1 MAIHVQHSCESHG
14 DLSSLAGIV
23 PFTGGTPR
31 NDCLHAENH
40 PKGRTASKGMVFLPF
55 REILSNKSRYFAG
68 LMDIS
73 LCWSRLYL
81 HGSEDHMQCYKALL
95 LKILS

>member
-14 DLSSLAGIV
+14 DISSLAGIV
-23 PFTGGTPR
+23 PFTGGAPR
-31 NDCLHAENH
+31 NDFLHAENH
-40 PKGRTASKGMVFLPF
+40 PKGRTASKGMGFLTF
-55 REILSNKSRYFAG
+55 WKKLGNESCYFVE

-81 HGSEDHMQCYKALL
+81 HGSEDHSQSYKTLL
-95 LKILS
+95 LKIL